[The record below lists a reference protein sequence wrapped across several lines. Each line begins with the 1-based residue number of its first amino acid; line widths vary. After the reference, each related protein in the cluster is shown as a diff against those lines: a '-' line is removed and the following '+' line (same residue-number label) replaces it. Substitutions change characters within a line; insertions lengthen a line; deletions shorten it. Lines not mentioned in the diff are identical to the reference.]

1 MQIRSGSRIWWLVLV
16 LLSFGSAAGSGDLR
30 LVEAVKAGDRE
41 RVRALLQAG
50 SDVNERQGDGTTALA
65 WAAYRNDLETAE
77 LLLGAGA
84 EVNAANA
91 YSVTALSLGC
101 TNGNAAMVE
110 KLLRGGANPNTAQ
123 RTGETALMTC
133 ARTGNVEAVES
144 LLRHGAEVNAKEP
157 KRGQTALMW
166 AVAQKHSGVVRALV
180 AHQAD
185 IHARTN
191 AVAKS
196 ADSGPGY
203 GFVRGDITGLGR
215 EGVVRG
221 NSTALLFAAQ
231 QGDVESA
238 RILLEAGADVNETTP
253 EGLSV
258 LLVAI
263 DSGHESLARFLVEK
277 GANPNA
283 ADSSGLTALHYALLK
298 GLSIIQGLRFRITDP
313 MTPYLYRR
321 NMAELVKVLLA
332 HGAKPNERISKQ
344 LPPNS
349 RNRQH
354 HYLRPLGATPFL
366 LAAASGDA
374 GTMRSLVQ
382 AGADP
387 LLMTEDRTT
396 ALLLAAGVGRDD
408 DRMKEEEEGAL
419 EAVKLALELG
429 ADLNATNRS
438 GTTALHGAAF
448 IGADSIIQLLV
459 EKGSRLEARDK
470 WGQTALSIADG
481 DPNGLTDD
489 RRRREHPKTAE
500 LLRKLGGDVLA
511 QVPAGRTGA
520 LTENPVQ

>member
-1 MQIRSGSRIWWLVLV
+1 MRVTIKVAVLSLFA
-16 LLSFGSAAGSGDLR
+16 LLSFGSAAWSGDLR

-41 RVRALLQAG
+41 RVRVLLQAG

-110 KLLRGGANPNTAQ
+110 KLLRGGANANTAQ

-185 IHARTN
+185 IHART
-191 AVAKS
+191 AS
-196 ADSGPGY
+196 SPRGSGRAYRGVGEIAEGGY
-203 GFVRGDITGLGR
+203 
-215 EGVVRG
+215 
-221 NSTALLFAAQ
+221 TALLFAAQ

-283 ADSSGLTALHYALLK
+283 ADSNGIAALHYALLK
-298 GLSIIQGLRFRITDP
+298 GLMAIQGIHNDSSDP
-313 MTPYLYRR
+313 LLSYLYRV
-321 NMAELVKVLLA
+321 NMVGLVKVLLV
-332 HGAKPNERISKQ
+332 HGANPNTRISNQ
-344 LPPNS
+344 PPVNS
-349 RNRQH
+349 RRGNR
-354 HYLRPLGATPFL
+354 HYIRPLGATPFL
-366 LAAASGDA
+366 LAAAGGDA
-374 GTMRSLVQ
+374 GTMRVLAD

-387 LLMTEDRTT
+387 LLTTEDRTT
-396 ALLLAAGVGRDD
+396 PLMVAAGVGRDD
-408 DRMKEEEEGAL
+408 DLLKEEELGAL
-419 EAVKLALELG
+419 EAVKLTLELG
-429 ADLNATNRS
+429 ADINAANRN
-438 GTTALHGAAF
+438 GTTALHGAALA
-448 IGADSIIQLLV
+448 GANANVQLLADR
-459 EKGSRLEARDK
+459 GARLDWEDK
-470 WGQTALSIADG
+470 WGQTALSIAEG
-481 DPNGLTDD
+481 DPNGLQDHHYARTH
-489 RRRREHPKTAE
+489 EKTAE
-500 LLRKLGGDVLA
+500 LIRKLGGD
-511 QVPAGRTGA
+511 PIRSG
-520 LTENPVQ
+520 PVAVGDAKAVREERVQ